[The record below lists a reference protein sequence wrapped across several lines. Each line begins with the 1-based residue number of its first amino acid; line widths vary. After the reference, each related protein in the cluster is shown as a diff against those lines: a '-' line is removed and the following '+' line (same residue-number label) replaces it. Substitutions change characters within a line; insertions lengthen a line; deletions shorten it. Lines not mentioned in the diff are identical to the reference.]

1 MKSLVV
7 LPLRVGLVDKL
18 PELCV
23 VLLAD
28 DDAVDRQIV
37 TELTSTATAVM
48 KRKIA
53 VVAILFPVMVWPL

>member
-18 PELCV
+18 PEFCV
-23 VLLAD
+23 VLLAE

-37 TELTSTATAVM
+37 TALTSTANAVM

-53 VVAILFPVMVWPL
+53 VVAILFPVMVWTL